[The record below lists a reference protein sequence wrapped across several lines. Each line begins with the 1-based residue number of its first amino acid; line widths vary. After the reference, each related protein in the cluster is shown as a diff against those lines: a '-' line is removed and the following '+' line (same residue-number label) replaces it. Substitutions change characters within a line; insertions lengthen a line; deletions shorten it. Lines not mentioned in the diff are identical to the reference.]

1 MCVYI
6 SQFTSTLEFWCFQS
20 IEMKIGSLKTF
31 DDMNQNSIMLEHLQV
46 IYSGVCMQP
55 IDAFKFSYL

>member
-1 MCVYI
+1 MCVYV
-6 SQFTSTLEFWCFQS
+6 SQFTSTFEFWCFQS

-46 IYSGVCMQP
+46 IYSGVCM
-55 IDAFKFSYL
+55 